1 MNHIDKS
8 RNEVMNFSFNTILLF
23 FVCFIVVVLKFRT
36 YQHLFKGGVY
46 FVLTHVV
53 DGHVCI
59 FVHLGEVD
67 LRVRT
72 GESARCATHL
82 SSSRL
87 LGPAKSHLVQLKEE
101 KTKPE

>member
-1 MNHIDKS
+1 
-8 RNEVMNFSFNTILLF
+8 
-23 FVCFIVVVLKFRT
+23 
-36 YQHLFKGGVY
+36 
-46 FVLTHVV
+46 
-53 DGHVCI
+53 
-59 FVHLGEVD
+59 
-67 LRVRT
+67 VRT